1 MIKKF
6 HAQFILIIFTVLISC
21 MSPSTR
27 SRPLAG
33 SADHSGG
40 IANVGS
46 DAALAA
52 PGGFTV
58 SNNHTTT
65 EKYLTLEWTPVPEA
79 TGYRVY
85 RAVFPHHGETADLPD
100 KAFKLLTE
108 ISQPYPLPVTMSYN
122 HWIPEVPLR
131 RYQYRVTAT
140 RYWGESKFSDTLTGY
155 RRPVD
160 LIEAARDMDYTMHF
174 AQSRIPNFG
183 AMNLDETVLGRASGS
198 YHYMSKMTKSL
209 SKFDHYADFETI
221 LNGNPQMQI
230 TLWPMGVKMNGDI
243 NATGLYNAKIIYND
257 LVGVLGGLTAG
268 GSITIEYENQSQTFD
283 YKDAKNFMKTV
294 ATTSDEVHP
303 APPRR
308 EWDESDPNYV
318 RAVRHARTA
327 AGR

>member
-21 MSPSTR
+21 MSPTTR
-27 SRPLAG
+27 SRPLVG

-46 DAALAA
+46 DGTLAT
-52 PGGFTV
+52 PEEFTV
-58 SNNHTTT
+58 LNNYTTT
-65 EKYLTLEWTPVPEA
+65 EKYLTLQWTPVPEA

-85 RAVFPHHGETADLPD
+85 RAVFPHHGKTADLPD

-108 ISQPYPLPVTMSYN
+108 ISQPYPLPVTMTYK

-131 RYQYRVTAT
+131 RYQYRITAT

-160 LIEAARDMDYTMHF
+160 LIEAAKDMDYTMHF

-183 AMNLDETVLGRASGS
+183 TMNLDETVLGRASGG
-198 YHYMSKMTKSL
+198 YHYMSTMTKSL

-221 LNGNPQMQI
+221 LSGDPKIQI
-230 TLWPMGVKMNGDI
+230 TLQPMGVKMSGDI
-243 NATGLYNAKIIYND
+243 NATGLYNAKITYND

-268 GSITIEYENQSQTFD
+268 GSITIEYGNQSQTFD

-294 ATTSDEVHP
+294 ATTADEVHP
-303 APPRR
+303 SPPRR

-318 RAVRHARTA
+318 RAVRSERPQ